1 MMEMTTQQGDTAAA
15 PSRRRIGWDVLGG
28 VLLLV
33 ALFLPWN
40 VRFGF
45 GVDGSNT
52 AAYVVLVAVTALALI
67 SVVVPSA
74 RLRLMLN
81 VGYLLFVAFIVVGDT
96 VFSVIFG
103 AVDTIPPGVG
113 PGAWLGVAGSLL
125 VAQPRVEPADDVSA
139 QRWFR
144 ASRILGFVALAL
156 GVQSFLFNMFWRIQ
170 SLGSQAAAAAGG
182 AQQAGFVASAAVY
195 GLMSLA
201 AVVIAASWM
210 IKNSD
215 ASRLAVVGLG
225 AATLATALVVWVSD
239 RGLGIVP
246 FRGAVNNTTAG
257 IGFQGYLM
265 WTATAAIVAP
275 MTLRNILS
283 RKPIDTS
290 PWIEAIRHGVLLI
303 GVWSVGQIAVRL
315 AYLGLAKAG
324 DVSLSPTVTTALIGI
339 NVATAALA
347 FWLRILLK
355 ATAVTMLAVVL
366 CALLFVL
373 TDARLIAEIILT
385 ASHVTATF
393 HVVLCLFAL
402 FVAAAALRLRQIEA
416 YATKDDVPTPRKTSA
431 PRIVSASAS

>member
-1 MMEMTTQQGDTAAA
+1 MMDQQADTAAA
-15 PSRRRIGWDVLGG
+15 PSRRSIGWDVFGAM
-28 VLLLV
+28 LLLV

-52 AAYVVLVAVTALALI
+52 VAYLVLVAATLLSLISIVAPAAKLRLALNI
-67 SVVVPSA
+67 
-74 RLRLMLN
+74 
-81 VGYLLFVAFIVVGDT
+81 GYLSFVAFIVVGDT

-113 PGAWLGVAGSLL
+113 PGAWVGVAGSLL
-125 VAQPRVEPADDVSA
+125 VAQPRLSATDDASA
-139 QRWFR
+139 QRWLR
-144 ASRILGFVALAL
+144 ASRILGFVALAF
-156 GVQSFLFNMFWRIQ
+156 GVQSFLFNMFWRVQ
-170 SLGSQAAAAAGG
+170 SLGSEAAVAAGG

-215 ASRLAVVGLG
+215 ASRLAIVGLG
-225 AATLATALVVWVSD
+225 AATLVTALVVWVSD

-275 MTLRNILS
+275 LTLRNVLS

-290 PWIEAIRHGVLLI
+290 SWREALRHGVLLI

-315 AYLGLAKAG
+315 VYLALAAAG

-347 FWLRILLK
+347 FWLHILLRS
-355 ATAVTMLAVVL
+355 TTVTVLVVVL
-366 CALLFVL
+366 CAALFVL
-373 TDARLIAEIILT
+373 TDARLIAEILLT
-385 ASHVTATF
+385 ASHITATF

-416 YATKDDVPTPRKTSA
+416 FAAQEDVPAPRNTSA
-431 PRIVSASAS
+431 PRIVSASTR